1 MGNQINRT
9 NPLVY
14 TINANGENIY
24 SNVSNILK
32 PLHYKKIWVGNC
44 QTFALDYKNNLY
56 SWGLNDYFQL
66 GNNKNTKYIFNT
78 NKKKKIYDTFLCLNK
93 IFPIPGSKISKIS
106 TGEGF
111 TLFLTKEGKVYSLG
125 KNNKCQLGYEI
136 SYNQSE
142 IINGIKCIKNPKE
155 IEYFSKNNIFIIDIF
170 SGSDFSFAKDNR
182 GIFYSWG
189 SNEHSQLARKNNNN
203 KYEIYP
209 SKADLIPQDIT
220 IDNLVCGWSHSILK
234 TYLGEAYIWGN
245 ILYDY
250 DKSKKDIEIPKKID
264 LIGKVIEIS
273 SGFHHLAII
282 VNFMKE
288 NNLYTFGVNDC
299 GQLGYYTKKI
309 YSEIP
314 LKVEFPNKNSL
325 IQNVSC
331 GAFHTICKLNDNSVY
346 GFGQNEHREVGLYQ
360 SDTINYPS
368 IVNWINDNDN
378 KEIDSI
384 ICGNGFT
391 YILKINKNAK
401 KNIKEKENTF
411 QKDFSKINVDKIS
424 IKDSEHN
431 ID

>member
-1 MGNQINRT
+1 MGNKIDQS
-9 NPLVY
+9 NPNVL
-14 TINANGENIY
+14 TINANGENTY

-32 PLHYKKIWVGNC
+32 PIHYKKIWVGNC

-66 GNNKNTKYIFNT
+66 GNTKNTEYIFNKEKEEK
-78 NKKKKIYDTFLCLNK
+78 NKKKNKIYDTFKCLKN
-93 IFPIPGSKISKIS
+93 IFPIPGNKISKIS
-106 TGEGF
+106 TGDGF

-209 SKADLIPQDIT
+209 SKANLIPQDIT

-264 LIGKVIEIS
+264 IIGKVIEIS

-299 GQLGYYTKKI
+299 GQLGYISKNVI
-309 YSEIP
+309 CEIP
-314 LKVEFPNKNSL
+314 KKVEFPLKKIIS
-325 IQNVSC
+325 QVSC
-331 GAFHTICKLNDNSVY
+331 GAFHTVCKMSDGSVY

-360 SDTINYPS
+360 SDKINYPS
-368 IVNWINDNDN
+368 LVNWINENDN
-378 KEIDSI
+378 KDIFQI
-384 ICGNGFT
+384 LCGNGFT
-391 YILKINKNAK
+391 YVLKVNKGNYMINY
-401 KNIKEKENTF
+401 
-411 QKDFSKINVDKIS
+411 KDDDCTREFSKNNS
-424 IKDSEHN
+424 
-431 ID
+431 